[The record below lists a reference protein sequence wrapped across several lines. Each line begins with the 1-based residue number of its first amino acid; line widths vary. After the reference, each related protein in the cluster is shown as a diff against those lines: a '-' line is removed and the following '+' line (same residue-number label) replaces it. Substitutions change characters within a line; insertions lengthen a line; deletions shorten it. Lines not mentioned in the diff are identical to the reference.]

1 MPKLLNMNT
10 YHYRRGGS
18 DVVYLEHGAL
28 FERHGWESGY
38 FAMQHPKNDPTPWSA
53 YFAREIEL
61 GHEYSALRKMQIAMQ
76 IIHSGEH
83 VRAIN
88 RLLDAFPADIAH
100 VHILRHHIAPNI
112 FPAMQRRGVRIV
124 MTAHELKL
132 LCPAYR
138 MHDGTR
144 ICEDCK
150 PNAVYHCATKRC
162 MHGSAALSGLITLES
177 AVHRAT
183 GVYRKHIDRVI
194 CPSRFYLE
202 KHVEWGWPREKLT
215 YIPNDFV
222 VPPIS
227 EIPPAG
233 DYLCYFGRLS
243 FEKGLATVVKA
254 CGATK
259 MPLHIAGEGAE
270 EPALRKL
277 AAETGAAVT
286 FHGRLSGDA
295 LFNLVRGSRATVLAS
310 EWYENAPKS
319 VLESFGLGKP
329 VVGAAIGGITEMIDE
344 GRTGWLFPSGDAT
357 ALAEVLARV
366 QATPAEK
373 LAEMGAMSAE
383 FARSEFSTDLYFQ
396 RMEALYAELGVR
408 REGERTRQECLT

>member
-18 DVVYLEHGAL
+18 DVVYLEHGEL
-28 FERHGWESGY
+28 FERKGWESGY
-38 FAMQHPKNDPTPWSA
+38 FAMQHPKNDPTPWSQ

-61 GHEYSALRKMQIAMQ
+61 GHDYSALRKLQIAMQ
-76 IIHSGEH
+76 VIHSGEH

-112 FPAMQRRGVRIV
+112 FPAMQKRGVKIV

-162 MHGSAALSGLITLES
+162 MHGSAALSALISIES

-183 GVYRKHIDRVI
+183 GVYRKHIDRII

-202 KHVEWGWPREKLT
+202 KHVEWGWPREKLA

-222 VPPIS
+222 VPAIDA
-227 EIPPAG
+227 IPPPG

-254 CGATK
+254 CGAAG
-259 MPLHIAGEGAE
+259 MPLQIAGEGPE
-270 EPALRKL
+270 EPALRAL
-277 AAETGAAVT
+277 AAQVGADVV

-295 LFNLVRGSRATVLAS
+295 LRRGSRITGDGAR
-310 EWYENAPKS
+310 
-319 VLESFGLGKP
+319 LGM
-329 VVGAAIGGITEMIDE
+329 V
-344 GRTGWLFPSGDAT
+344 
-357 ALAEVLARV
+357 
-366 QATPAEK
+366 
-373 LAEMGAMSAE
+373 
-383 FARSEFSTDLYFQ
+383 
-396 RMEALYAELGVR
+396 
-408 REGERTRQECLT
+408 